1 MDILVIGCGYVGVS
15 NAISLAYHHN
25 VTVYDIDQNKID
37 LLSKGISPISD
48 KTIITRLKEVKLI
61 ATISK
66 ESFKNKDLVLVS
78 VPTNYIKDTNKLDTS
93 IVEEVVS
100 DILKVNKKAK
110 IIIKS
115 TVGVKFSDMLIN
127 KLNYK
132 DIYFVPEF
140 LREGNTINDLEYPD
154 RIVVGRYSS
163 GEEKGAKEILNI
175 LLKVA
180 KNKPETIITGNSEAE
195 AIKLFSNAYLA
206 LRISYFNELDTFAK
220 ESKLNVKDIVD
231 GVSLDKR
238 IGNFYNNPSFGY
250 GGYCLPKDTKELESL
265 YNNLP
270 QDIISAI
277 IKSNKTR
284 KEFIVKDIIKNL
296 KQGGTVGVYRLVMKK
311 DSDNF
316 RESSIIDII
325 NLLKQKNINLIIYE
339 PLLNES
345 NFEGI
350 KIYNDLNK
358 FKKDSDIIL
367 ANRIDDKIKDKKEKV
382 YSRDL
387 YQMD

>member
-15 NAISLAYHHN
+15 NAISLAYHRN
-25 VTVYDIDQNKID
+25 VTVYDIDKNKID

-61 ATISK
+61 ATTSK

-115 TVGVKFSDMLIN
+115 TVGVKFSDTLIN

-163 GEEKGAKEILNI
+163 SEEEGAKEILNI
-175 LLKVA
+175 LLEVA
-180 KNKPETIITGNSEAE
+180 KNNPETIITGNSEAE

-339 PLLNES
+339 PLLKES

-350 KIYNDLNK
+350 KIYNDLAK
-358 FKKDSDIIL
+358 FKKDSDIIV

-387 YQMD
+387 YQID